1 MITIND
7 DVLGDDMAK
16 MTITFEGDDA
26 KTCTEA
32 ARELFDEMGIAC
44 DVTVT
49 GADKAT
55 VASDE
60 VGSAV
65 FAELSAKVAHNARDA
80 GRPPAML
87 FSSRTC
93 KELGKSYA
101 QITWNELEGLVATR
115 KTHAY
120 EAIQTEAQLYRL
132 VTSVGGKTE
141 EKVVDP
147 RTLMRRM
154 NVVRAHSDEITGQE
168 PALELLNKAWDA

>member
-1 MITIND
+1 
-7 DVLGDDMAK
+7 MAK
-16 MTITFEGDDA
+16 MTVAFEGDDA
-26 KTCTEA
+26 KTCAES

-55 VASDE
+55 VACEE

-65 FAELSAKVAHNARDA
+65 FAELSAKTAHNARDA
-80 GRPPAML
+80 GRPPAPL
-87 FSSRTC
+87 FSNRMC
-93 KELGKSYA
+93 KELGKRYA

-120 EAIQTEAQLYRL
+120 EAIQAEAQIYRL
-132 VTSVGGKTE
+132 VTPVGGKTE
-141 EKVVDP
+141 ERVVDP

-154 NVVRAHSDEITGQE
+154 NVVRAHTDDITGQE
-168 PALELLNKAWDA
+168 PALELLNRAWE